1 MIKLLLKVPTG
12 IFSILLTAVV
22 LYLCLAP
29 QPVKSP
35 GFFSFPG
42 ADKVVHGI
50 MFFALTAVYLFD
62 YRKMKHLRP
71 ISGAVTVMIGIAA
84 HTVISVG
91 IAGRKQR
98 HQPDDQQQQ
107 NQNGKGRVDARQLG
121 PGILLD
127 LARRQ
132 LRQVAGRHHN
142 RSVRTTCALCACGR
156 ARSRLPV

>member
-62 YRKMKHLRP
+62 CRKMKHPRP
-71 ISGAVTVMIGIAA
+71 ISGAGTVMIGIAA
-84 HTVISVG
+84 
-91 IAGRKQR
+91 
-98 HQPDDQQQQ
+98 
-107 NQNGKGRVDARQLG
+107 
-121 PGILLD
+121 ILLGGAIEVVQELMALGRSMD
-127 LARRQ
+127 PLDWLAD
-132 LRQVAGRHHN
+132 
-142 RSVRTTCALCACGR
+142 ACGVVC
-156 ARSRLPV
+156 AVAAVPWLLGKMFAKSTDTKNC